1 MAYTNG
7 NLALQPKKKPQ
18 QQQKQQQLYRDTK
31 RTVVVKK
38 TLPTKERLLVML
50 MIAAAVFVAFIVI
63 YRSSQVYEM
72 KYEVKQLTD
81 QQSKLTTELGDLQQ
95 MVQTM
100 KDPKT
105 IAEAAEAQGFYY
117 PNNEED
123 AIKVRK
129 KDTETEL
136 ARN

>member
-18 QQQKQQQLYRDTK
+18 QQQQQRYRDTK
-31 RTVVVKK
+31 RTVVVKR
-38 TLPTKERLLVML
+38 TLPTKERLFVML
-50 MIAAAVFVAFIVI
+50 IIAAAVFVAFVVI
-63 YRSSQVYEM
+63 FRSSQVYEM
-72 KYEVKQLTD
+72 KYEAKQLTD
-81 QQSKLTTELGDLQQ
+81 QQSKLNAELVELQQ
-95 MVQTM
+95 KVETM

-105 IAEAAEAQGFYY
+105 IASTAEALGFYY
-117 PNNEED
+117 PIDEED